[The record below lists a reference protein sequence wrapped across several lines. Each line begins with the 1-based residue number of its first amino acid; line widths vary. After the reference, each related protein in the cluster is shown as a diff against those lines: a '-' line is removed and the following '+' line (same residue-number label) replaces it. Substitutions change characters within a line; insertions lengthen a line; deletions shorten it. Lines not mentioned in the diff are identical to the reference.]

1 MVVLVG
7 SLGRVWLDPIRLCMC
22 LGLCVALVDRL
33 GCVCRTLVGVGLD
46 ITTKATCL
54 VLVVA
59 PRVLDVYLVVGF
71 KDSGDAKSRAD
82 EVDTSAN
89 NQAENDE
96 KSPDADNALPLS
108 DSAKNSNEESEEK
121 ITTDDQTEK
130 HEETETEEKP
140 EEIENGGEPEEPAP
154 PPYTLE
160 TACEDIDHF
169 LPNFSSILQVQEE
182 EKKEVEAK
190 VKEEE
195 VEEEEKKETEVEE
208 EKAEAD
214 AEVNEKEEVEEETET
229 EAKKEEENK
238 ETEEE
243 VEKEMEAEVEDE
255 GLEIPDFVEKY
266 LDLVEEKLSSLE
278 SSASSHTR
286 LKGYQLPDDDPS
298 FFKAAGQ
305 MTKLYKDV
313 SAHIK
318 PESKQGPLINRI
330 SAIQHRIMCYLEEEF
345 RYIFEESRNEETDQ
359 IQEAVQEV
367 ADDVTKKD
375 ADQSTEPGE
384 DEPLATEES
393 KFEEYSDNVLAN
405 ITKIADELIAGGH
418 ELECCEIYMITRRHV
433 LGETLKNI
441 GYEKIGIDEAQK
453 TPWESLERDIPQWI
467 QTFKQCANVHLPA
480 ERKLVQTIFYG
491 YSTLSDSIITNLSR
505 CLFLQFLNFP
515 EAVAFCKLSPEKL
528 FKFLDM
534 YEALR
539 DNLSPID
546 SVENAPVPGGAVHP
560 LTRYIMNY
568 LKYACEYKDTIEQ
581 VFKDHSKIE
590 RADSTSRPRNYVSR
604 SEKYKKNDAGED
616 RPPFQEQ
623 LMRIIDLLEQS
634 IDSKSMLYKDVPLS
648 CIFMMNN
655 GSYMLQKIKGTPE
668 LYEVVGDNWCRS
680 RSFDVRNYHKVYQR
694 ETWLKLLGCISS
706 QGLTVKGKVVK
717 PVLKEKFKNFNAMFD
732 EIYRTQS
739 TWVVSDKQLQS
750 ELRVSIASVVIPAY
764 RSFLGRYSGYLDPG
778 RQTEKYIKYQPDDI
792 ETYIDELFD
801 GRKN

>member
-1 MVVLVG
+1 
-7 SLGRVWLDPIRLCMC
+7 
-22 LGLCVALVDRL
+22 
-33 GCVCRTLVGVGLD
+33 
-46 ITTKATCL
+46 
-54 VLVVA
+54 
-59 PRVLDVYLVVGF
+59 
-71 KDSGDAKSRAD
+71 
-82 EVDTSAN
+82 
-89 NQAENDE
+89 
-96 KSPDADNALPLS
+96 
-108 DSAKNSNEESEEK
+108 
-121 ITTDDQTEK
+121 
-130 HEETETEEKP
+130 
-140 EEIENGGEPEEPAP
+140 
-154 PPYTLE
+154 
-160 TACEDIDHF
+160 
-169 LPNFSSILQVQEE
+169 
-182 EKKEVEAK
+182 
-190 VKEEE
+190 
-195 VEEEEKKETEVEE
+195 
-208 EKAEAD
+208 
-214 AEVNEKEEVEEETET
+214 
-229 EAKKEEENK
+229 
-238 ETEEE
+238 
-243 VEKEMEAEVEDE
+243 
-255 GLEIPDFVEKY
+255 
-266 LDLVEEKLSSLE
+266 
-278 SSASSHTR
+278 
-286 LKGYQLPDDDPS
+286 
-298 FFKAAGQ
+298 
-305 MTKLYKDV
+305 MTKLYKDL

-318 PESKQGPLINRI
+318 PESKQGTLINRI
-330 SAIQHRIMCYLEEEF
+330 SAIQHQTMCYLEEEF
-345 RYIFEESRNEETDQ
+345 RYILEESRNEETDQ

-367 ADDVTKKD
+367 ADAAAKQDADAAAKED
-375 ADQSTEPGE
+375 ADQSTEPCE
-384 DEPLATEES
+384 DNEPPAAEDP
-393 KFEEYSDNVLAN
+393 KFEEYSGNVLVN

-441 GYEKIGIDEAQK
+441 GYEKISIEEAQK
-453 TPWESLERDIPQWI
+453 TPWESLERDIPSWI

-480 ERKLVQTIFYG
+480 ERKLVQTIFSG
-491 YSTLSDSIITNLSR
+491 YSSLSDSIITNLAR
-505 CLFLQFLNFP
+505 CLFLQFLDFP
-515 EAVAFCKLSPEKL
+515 EAVAFCKLTPEKL

-546 SVENAPVPGGAVHP
+546 SVFPKECARDLRKEIKACRCRIGEATISIFCDLENAIKSDTGKIPVPGGAVHP

-590 RADSTSRPRNYVSR
+590 RADSTSRPRNNVSR

-616 RPPFQEQ
+616 RPPFQAQ

-694 ETWLKLLGCISS
+694 ETWLKLLGCISN

-764 RSFLGRYSGYLDPG
+764 RSFLGRYAGYLDPG